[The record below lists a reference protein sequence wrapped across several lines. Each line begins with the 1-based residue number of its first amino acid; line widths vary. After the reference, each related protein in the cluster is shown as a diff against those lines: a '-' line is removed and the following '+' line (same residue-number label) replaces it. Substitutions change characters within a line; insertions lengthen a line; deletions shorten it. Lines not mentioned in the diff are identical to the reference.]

1 MPDADIPPSSKRQRT
16 DSDSATPIS
25 RSKIWMPGGDII
37 LQTQS
42 TQFRINS
49 DILAQQSPIF
59 RDMLSIPQPANKPTI
74 DGCPIV
80 HLSDAA
86 KDWEL
91 LLETLYNPFQH
102 KETLPF
108 DVVAA
113 MVRLGKKYEMAAIKN
128 NATWRIH
135 YEFPNTL
142 HSWIEVQN
150 KLTKI
155 ESQPGMMLDL
165 LNLVYEYEIRSSVPT
180 LAFNCLDM
188 MSLEHLMKDETR
200 RPDGSCVHLAPHIK
214 LTLAIA
220 VERIANQ
227 QRTSFQWLDDDT
239 ILPHPQC
246 NSRTEC
252 TEQRQELYRTV
263 MWGLEE
269 YHYHCFDPWN
279 DFDGTKGLCRKCNL
293 VGEGTF
299 KDTASKMWEFL
310 PSFFQL
316 PQWGDLKDLE

>member
-1 MPDADIPPSSKRQRT
+1 MPDTDIPPSST

-59 RDMLSIPQPANKPTI
+59 RDMLSIPQPANESTI

-80 HLSDAA
+80 HLFDAA

-102 KETLPF
+102 KEALPF

-113 MVRLGKKYEMAAIKN
+113 MVRLGRKYEMAAVKN

-135 YEFPNTL
+135 YEFPNTFN
-142 HSWIEVQN
+142 SWVQVRN
-150 KLTKI
+150 GLTKI
-155 ESQPGMMLDL
+155 ELQPGRILDL

-180 LAFNCLDM
+180 LAFECLNTA
-188 MSLEHLMKDETR
+188 SLECLMKDETR
-200 RPDGSCVHLAPHIK
+200 RRDGSCVSLAPHIK

-220 VERIANQ
+220 VERIVNQ
-227 QRTSFQWLDDDT
+227 QRTLFQWLDDDT
-239 ILPHPQC
+239 ILPHTQC
-246 NSRTEC
+246 DSRTDC
-252 TEQRQELYRTV
+252 TKQRQELYRTI
-263 MWGLEE
+263 MWGIEGDRYLW
-269 YHYHCFDPWN
+269 FSPW
-279 DFDGTKGLCRKCNL
+279 DDVDGTEGLCRKCSS
-293 VGEGTF
+293 VGEGAF

-316 PQWGDLKDLE
+316 PQWGELKDLE